1 MIAEFQL
8 PPELQQMMDE
18 PADPDDAPLDDSGQ
32 DVVIDP
38 ESSFVLVLRAK
49 VGDEEALNQLFAR
62 YTKRLQIWAHGRLPA
77 YARGA
82 GDTQDLV
89 QDTLLQV
96 VRNLDKFHPEHEG
109 AFLGYVRRTLRNGII
124 DRVRQGE
131 RRGPIEPLSSTQP
144 SAEPSPFD
152 VTVASELLDRY
163 EAALERLRPEYRE
176 AIIARIEFR
185 LSWPEVAAEL
195 KKPSIPAAQM
205 TVSRALVRLA
215 REMSHVRE

>member
-1 MIAEFQL
+1 MSTPSAPGDRMIAEFSL
-8 PPELQQMMDE
+8 PPELQQMMDV
-18 PADPDDAPLDDSGQ
+18 PPDADDIQDDSGQ

-62 YTKRLQIWAHGRLPA
+62 YTKKLQVWAHGRLPA
-77 YARGA
+77 CARGA

-96 VRNLDKFHPEHEG
+96 IRNLDSFHPQHEG

-131 RRGPIEPLSSTQP
+131 RRGP
-144 SAEPSPFD
+144 
-152 VTVASELLDRY
+152 
-163 EAALERLRPEYRE
+163 
-176 AIIARIEFR
+176 
-185 LSWPEVAAEL
+185 
-195 KKPSIPAAQM
+195 
-205 TVSRALVRLA
+205 
-215 REMSHVRE
+215 